1 MYTNVDSKVRRVLFI
16 FSFHF
21 RVTRSFIFIIHII
34 FFFFPSFFSCTL
46 CLLPSISSVP
56 SSSIFCDSSHISAL
70 SRGLHVDG
78 M

>member
-34 FFFFPSFFSCTL
+34 FFFFLLFFPVLSASSLLFPQFPLHLSFVIPATSQL
-46 CLLPSISSVP
+46 
-56 SSSIFCDSSHISAL
+56 
-70 SRGLHVDG
+70 
-78 M
+78 